1 LNCNARYLRRRCR
14 CGSTQPSR
22 VFPPPK
28 DPSGKNKQSKGR
40 SSRSTLSINGRI
52 DLSRVR
58 WYAAGE
64 GSDSPVDVLLDMA
77 QAVVTVGLRQV
88 CCEQGIAGRSFARSV
103 QNLKSSAS
111 IAMSEDLFRKVVE
124 SEGKAVLKA
133 SGQEQL
139 ELDWSAGQCRTTMP
153 KVQEAEASPE
163 AQEKSLPLAEV
174 SRMLVSCDGVLVP
187 TITDD
192 EKHKRRATTIAKRRQ
207 MPAEQRRALPP
218 LEAMKKGTD
227 QRYKQI
233 YVSIFYDQTK
243 EHRLVGVTRKKLCG
257 LAQLLRRDAA
267 RVHLLA
273 ADERLGLVDGAVCL
287 RQHLEALPL
296 QEVILDFQHLAEHVN
311 DASRKTLGEA
321 TEAGKAFSDD
331 VLHTARHEG
340 YEPFFAKLLDWR
352 TALRGGKRKIAD
364 QLLNYVAERKEMM
377 PYDKCDQHG
386 WDVGT
391 GPMESMCGVTTDRI
405 KGRGRRWD
413 IDNAEAMMALE
424 ALQQSN
430 LWDQYW
436 DKALHHR
443 N

>member
-1 LNCNARYLRRRCR
+1 
-14 CGSTQPSR
+14 
-22 VFPPPK
+22 
-28 DPSGKNKQSKGR
+28 
-40 SSRSTLSINGRI
+40 LSINGRI
-52 DLSRVR
+52 DLSRAR
-58 WYAAGE
+58 WYAVGE

-77 QAVVTVGLRQV
+77 QDMVTVGLRQL

-103 QNLKSSAS
+103 RNLKSAAS
-111 IAMSEDLFRKVVE
+111 IVMGEDLFRKVVE
-124 SEGKAVLKA
+124 SEGKAVLRT
-133 SGQEQL
+133 SGEEQL
-139 ELDWSAGQCRTTMP
+139 ELDWSAAQCKTKAP
-153 KVQEAEASPE
+153 PQQEGNPPAIA
-163 AQEKSLPLAEV
+163 AVEV
-174 SRMLVSCDGVLVP
+174 SRMYASCDGVLVP
-187 TITDD
+187 TTT
-192 EKHKRRATTIAKRRQ
+192 EKEKRKRRATTRVKRRQ
-207 MPAEQRRALPP
+207 MSPERRRELPALPG
-218 LEAMKKGTD
+218 MKKGSD

-243 EHRLVGVTRKKLCG
+243 QHRLVGVTRKKLAG
-257 LAQLLRRDAA
+257 LAQLLKRDAA
-267 RVHLLA
+267 RVHLRA

-287 RQHLEALPL
+287 RRHLEVLPL
-296 QEVILDFQHLAEHVN
+296 QEVMLDFRHLGEHVN

-352 TALRGGKRKIAD
+352 TAQRSGKRKIAD

-413 IDNAEAMMALE
+413 IDNAEAVMALE

-436 DKALHHR
+436 DKALHRR